1 MPLDRN
7 APIQG
12 GTIAIATHDNP
23 DPSTLQV
30 VGAMLQDENPVVSAL
45 SDAKMVMG
53 NAQYYRVDPAS
64 DPFKRMDDVIAYE
77 KDEVLKRR
85 YKDAMLNG
93 VLDNVYNDQAFEAT
107 ISNIQREHRN
117 EQVISASSW
126 PQYLTGVATSIVTDP
141 TNLIP
146 GGAFVR
152 GGKVGYSATKSAVS
166 VGLAAGGASALS
178 ETGLQATQETRTST
192 ESLANVGGTVILGS
206 LIGMGGAKFFSKGEW
221 DRVGKSLKDDLQS
234 EVPNPEEVT
243 DIIVKRMQSAGAAAV
258 ENIKIDDLGIGGSK
272 AAQIVAN
279 ATAAARIN
287 PGIQTMLSPSTEVR
301 KVYGQLVD
309 NPIYTKMQMDGRSIG
324 ADVENHV
331 KAIERG
337 SVAKWLTSANKTYR
351 EAKRAGFEG
360 TKSDFFGLVSRAGRR
375 GDVDVGGNE
384 LVSRLAREARET
396 IFDPLLERAKRLGL
410 LPEDVKTTTAASYVT
425 RLWNRQRLIARENEF
440 RQIAGD
446 YFREQI
452 AKLPDDAR
460 VDFVSKADMEDYVQ
474 EVVGDVFDNLT
485 GRGSGSVPDWLVP
498 VTRGPLKERTF
509 NIPDE
514 MVEDFLENDMEL
526 ILRRY
531 ARTMGAEVEL
541 TEKFGRADMKDQLD
555 TIRREYRDMAA
566 AAKTEKERVE
576 IDKARTRDIKNLE
589 AFRDMIRGTY
599 KAADESS
606 AWSRLTRAALTWNYI
621 RLLGGVVVSSL
632 TDAARPMAVH
642 GLRASM
648 SEAFPALRAALSQI
662 VGNGKSGNKAALLSA
677 QDARDLG
684 AVTEVVLQSRLASLA
699 DLQDPYRY
707 GSSYERFL
715 SNTSNLFTKATGLGH
730 WNDVNK
736 TIAAVMTQN
745 RMARNALNWNGAGK
759 RERAYMA
766 YLGIDEHM
774 SDRIAKELKTHGIQE
789 KNIWGANVS
798 EWTDDGARRAWAA
811 ALNKDVDRTIVTKGI
826 ADTPLW
832 TKTNWGRLIMQF
844 KSFGLASHQ
853 RVLIAGLQERP
864 HRLAEQMVFST
875 SLGMM
880 VGYLKFM
887 ERGDWEEAE
896 RLLKNPGLWIADGL
910 DRTGIL
916 AIPFEIS
923 NTAEKV
929 GSPIG
934 IMKSVQAIAG
944 DDDKGGSASR
954 YASRNKLGA
963 LAGPWAGAFQDL
975 SDIAQQLSEGD
986 LKKSGANAMIRQ
998 LPGATLP
1005 IVRSAIHIGVKPEFH
1020 EALE

>member
-30 VGAMLQDENPVVSAL
+30 VGSMLQDENPVVSAL

-64 DPFKRMDDVIAYE
+64 DPFKRMDEVIASE
-77 KDEVLKRR
+77 NDELLKRR

-146 GGAFVR
+146 GGTFVR
-152 GGKVGYSATKSAVS
+152 GGKIGYSAAKSAMS
-166 VGLAAGGASALS
+166 VGLAAGAASALS
-178 ETGLQATQETRTST
+178 EAALQSTQETRTTT

-234 EVPNPEEVT
+234 EVPNPDEVT
-243 DIIVKRMQSAGAAAV
+243 DIIVKRMQSAGAAVV
-258 ENIKIDDLGIGGSK
+258 ENIKIDDLGIGGPK

-337 SVAKWLTSANKTYR
+337 AVSQWLTSANKTFR

-396 IFDPLLERAKRLGL
+396 IFDPLLERAKRLNL

-474 EVVGDVFDNLT
+474 QVVGDVFNNLT
-485 GRGSGSVPDWLVP
+485 GRGKGDVPEWLVP
-498 VTRGPLKERTF
+498 ATRGPLKERTF

-541 TEKFGRADMKDQLD
+541 TEKFGRADMKDQLAA
-555 TIRREYRDMAA
+555 INREYDDLSA
-566 AAKTEKERVE
+566 AAKTEKER
-576 IDKARTRDIKNLE
+576 IDLDKARKRDLDNLQ

-606 AWSRLTRAALTWNYI
+606 GWSRLTRAALTWNYI

-632 TDAARPMAVH
+632 TDAGRPMGVH
-642 GLRASM
+642 GMRAAM
-648 SEAFPALRAALSQI
+648 REALPALVSGTRAARISR
-662 VGNGKSGNKAALLSA
+662 

-684 AVTEVVLQSRLASLA
+684 AVTEVALQSRIAQMA

-715 SNTSNLFTKATGLGH
+715 SNTSNVFTKATGLGY
-730 WNDVNK
+730 WNDWMK
-736 TIAAVMTQN
+736 TISSVMTQN
-745 RMARNALNWNGAGK
+745 RMAKNALNWNGAGE
-759 RERAYMA
+759 RERSYMA

-774 SDRIAKELKTHGIQE
+774 ADRIAKELNLHGVQE

-811 ALNKDVDRTIVTKGI
+811 ALNKDVDRTIVTKGV

-875 SLGMM
+875 ALGMM

-896 RLLKNPGLWIADGL
+896 RLLKNPGLWVADGL

-934 IMKSVQAIAG
+934 IMKGVQAIAG

-963 LAGPWAGAFQDL
+963 LAGPWAGAFEDL

-1005 IVRSAIHIGVKPEFH
+1005 IVRSAIHIGVKP
-1020 EALE
+1020 ALHGVVE

>member
-30 VGAMLQDENPVVSAL
+30 VGSMLQDENPVVSAL

-64 DPFKRMDDVIAYE
+64 DPFKRMDEVIASE
-77 KDEVLKRR
+77 NDELLKRR

-126 PQYLTGVATSIVTDP
+126 PQYLTGVAASIVTDP
-141 TNLIP
+141 TNFIP

-152 GGKVGYSATKSAVS
+152 GGKVGYSTAKSAMS
-166 VGLAAGGASALS
+166 VGLAAGAASALS
-178 ETGLQATQETRTST
+178 EAALQSTQETRTTT

-234 EVPNPEEVT
+234 EVPNPDEVT

-258 ENIKIDDLGIGGSK
+258 ENIKIDDLGIGGPK

-337 SVAKWLTSANKTYR
+337 SVAKWVTSAKSTYR

-360 TKSDFFGLVSRAGRR
+360 TKSDFYGLVSRAARR
-375 GDVDVGGNE
+375 GDIDPNGNE
-384 LVSRLAREARET
+384 FVSRLAREARDL
-396 IFDPLLERAKRLGL
+396 IFDPLLERAKRLNL

-474 EVVGDVFDNLT
+474 QVVGDVFNNLT
-485 GRGSGSVPDWLVP
+485 GRGKGDVPEWLVP
-498 VTRGPLKERTF
+498 ATRGPLKERTF

-541 TEKFGRADMKDQLD
+541 TEKFGRADMKDQLAA
-555 TIRREYRDMAA
+555 INREYDDLSA
-566 AAKTEKERVE
+566 AAKTEKER
-576 IDKARTRDIKNLE
+576 IDLDKARKRDLDNLQ

-606 AWSRLTRAALTWNYI
+606 GWSRLTRAALTWNYI

-632 TDAARPMAVH
+632 TDAGRPMGVH
-642 GLRASM
+642 GMRAAM
-648 SEAFPALRAALSQI
+648 REALPALVSGTRAARISR
-662 VGNGKSGNKAALLSA
+662 

-684 AVTEVVLQSRLASLA
+684 AVTEVALQSRIAQMA

-715 SNTSNLFTKATGLGH
+715 SNTSNVFTKATGLGY
-730 WNDVNK
+730 WNDWMK
-736 TIAAVMTQN
+736 TISSVMTQN
-745 RMARNALNWNGAGK
+745 RMAKNALNWNGAGK
-759 RERAYMA
+759 RERSYMA

-774 SDRIAKELKTHGIQE
+774 ADRIAKELNLHGVQE

-798 EWTDDGARRAWAA
+798 EWTDDSARRAWAA
-811 ALNKDVDRTIVTKGI
+811 ALNKDVDRTIVTKGV

-875 SLGMM
+875 ALGMM

-896 RLLKNPGLWIADGL
+896 RLLKNPGLWVADGL
-910 DRTGIL
+910 DRTGIMPL
-916 AIPFEIS
+916 AFEFS
-923 NTAEKV
+923 NTVEKL
-929 GSPIG
+929 GSPLG
-934 IMKSVQAIAG
+934 IVKGVQWATG
-944 DDDKGGSASR
+944 DEDQGGAASR
-954 YASRNKLGA
+954 YASRGKLA
-963 LAGPWAGAFQDL
+963 AVAGPWSGIFEDL
-975 SDIAQQLSEGD
+975 TTIAQQLTERDKDTGERKG
-986 LKKSGANAMIRQ
+986 LRKSGANAIIRQ